1 MFEAG
6 MKEKVA
12 DRINIPAG
20 ISPDIFNEFIYTDRV
35 QLTQGNVEPLL
46 VASDQYIIPS
56 LKSKC
61 KKFFIKLV
69 STENCVEM
77 LALGVH
83 ESCFGGWNFHVS

>member
-1 MFEAG
+1 M
-6 MKEKVA
+6 
-12 DRINIPAG
+12 PAG
-20 ISPDIFNEFIYTDRV
+20 ISPHIFTELLRSIYTDRV

-46 VASDQYIIPS
+46 VASDQCIIPS

-77 LALGVH
+77 LALALGVL
-83 ESCFGGWNFHVS
+83 ERGFGG